1 MFLICCIVLSSFDQS
16 IQSSY
21 HILSNEESTRHFVSV
36 TLHDHPI
43 LQPLLNLIKA
53 IDNVL
58 IRFQKE
64 SYYVDPK
71 FHISI
76 LSMTSLPD
84 LAVGGDVEVEHSS
97 NTSID
102 RSIHVVSSNYE
113 STLSSSSPSLFQY
126 PTFASTSS
134 SSAAATKARNDES
147 DDNSDDEEVFI
158 PLSQQ
163 KKLAMLPLTTAI
175 SITCIE
181 CRIGDRLF
189 RLQLPKSLPSLPI
202 TVSGSGVVGGR
213 GGEDKAKFTEIFD

>member
-1 MFLICCIVLSSFDQS
+1 MLFSFDQS

-43 LQPLLNLIKA
+43 LQPLFNLIKA
-53 IDNVL
+53 IDNVS

-64 SYYVDPK
+64 PYYADPK

-84 LAVGGDVEVEHSS
+84 LDPAVNGDVEVEVEH
-97 NTSID
+97 TSITSTE
-102 RSIHVVSSNYE
+102 RPIHIVPSNY
-113 STLSSSSPSLFQY
+113 SPSLSASVSLSSLY
-126 PTFASTSS
+126 PTFATSS
-134 SSAAATKARNDES
+134 STSAAADEAVDDS
-147 DDNSDDEEVFI
+147 DNISDDEDVFI

-189 RLQLPKSLPSLPI
+189 RLQLPKSLPTLPI
-202 TVSGSGVVGGR
+202 TGSGLGAIEGR
-213 GGEDKAKFTEIFD
+213 GGEEKAKFIEIFD

>member
-1 MFLICCIVLSSFDQS
+1 MSSFEQS

-21 HILSNEESTRHFVSV
+21 YILSNEESTRRFVSV

-43 LQPLLNLIKA
+43 QQPLLNLIKG

-64 SYYVDPK
+64 PYYVDPK

-84 LAVGGDVEVEHSS
+84 LDPAVTGDIEAERTS
-97 NTSID
+97 NTSIE
-102 RSIHVVSSNYE
+102 RLIHIVPSNYA
-113 STLSSSSPSLFQY
+113 STLSSSSSSLSQY
-126 PTFASTSS
+126 PTFTTPASSTST
-134 SSAAATKARNDES
+134 AANASNDES
-147 DDNSDDEEVFI
+147 DDNSDDDEDVFV

-163 KKLAMLPLTTAI
+163 KKLAMLPLSTVLSI
-175 SITCIE
+175 SCIE

-189 RLQLPKSLPSLPI
+189 RLQLPKTLPTLPI
-202 TVSGSGVVGGR
+202 TGSGAGTVGG
-213 GGEDKAKFTEIFD
+213 GEEKVTFTEIFD